1 MFGAHLERRIR
12 VSNTPSQPTTLILG
26 LGNPLRGDD
35 GIGPRIIENLTHHGL
50 PKGVAAI
57 DGGTGGLDLLPIL
70 ERWERVVI
78 VDAADMGQRPGQF
91 TRFTPD
97 QVYLA
102 MSDNRFSLHHA
113 GLSEVLTLAHAL
125 ERTLPEM
132 VIFGVQP
139 ADVGWGEGL
148 SPNVEAMLPELID
161 AILNELSDS

>member
-12 VSNTPSQPTTLILG
+12 VSNAPSQSSTLILG

-35 GIGPRIIENLTHHGL
+35 GIGPRFIEELNHHGL

-70 ERWERVVI
+70 ERWEHVVI
-78 VDAADMGQRPGQF
+78 VDAADMGQGPGQF

-97 QVYLA
+97 QVHLA
-102 MSDNRFSLHHA
+102 RSDNHFSLHHA

-139 ADVGWGEGL
+139 ADVGWRKGL
-148 SPNVEAMLPELID
+148 SPKVEAILPELID
-161 AILNELSDS
+161 AVLNELSK

>member
-1 MFGAHLERRIR
+1 M
-12 VSNTPSQPTTLILG
+12 
-26 LGNPLRGDD
+26 
-35 GIGPRIIENLTHHGL
+35 
-50 PKGVAAI
+50 
-57 DGGTGGLDLLPIL
+57 DLLPIL

-91 TRFTPD
+91 TRFTPE